1 MATAQATAVK
11 AITSSESLMATK
23 NLLAALV
30 SELCFSR
37 NIFDSEGAP
46 PRSFELLGLPA
57 ETSHGW

>member
-1 MATAQATAVK
+1 MAMATAQATAVK

-37 NIFDSEGAP
+37 NIFDSEGSAIP
-46 PRSFELLGLPA
+46 KL
-57 ETSHGW
+57 